1 MTLTGLTRHIGRFL
15 PESNAR
21 RRAAGST
28 SRARC
33 VRCAPTRPI
42 RRILL
47 ESRIARHALPPPATL
62 AAAVLAASWLAA
74 TGPAWAVSLGDM
86 AKEAAGDLE
95 TVPGLLAIAFYII
108 GAAIVGFGLLKL
120 KRHVDHPQQTTIGS
134 GLIAILIGVALIAA
148 PAVINALGGTFG
160 IDGGSHTVLKPRL

>member
-1 MTLTGLTRHIGRFL
+1 MNLTGISG
-15 PESNAR
+15 
-21 RRAAGST
+21 AA
-28 SRARC
+28 
-33 VRCAPTRPI
+33 

-47 ESRIARHALPPPATL
+47 ELKSALPGIACAAPPAGRL
-62 AAAVLAASWLAA
+62 AAVLAGAGWLSGTSVWTA
-74 TGPAWAVSLGDM
+74 GPALAVSLGDM

-95 TVPGLLAIAFYII
+95 TVPLLIAIAFYII

-148 PAVINALGGTFG
+148 PAVINALGDTFG

>member
-1 MTLTGLTRHIGRFL
+1 MT
-15 PESNAR
+15 P
-21 RRAAGST
+21 RAP
-28 SRARC
+28 
-33 VRCAPTRPI
+33 APRM

-47 ESRIARHALPPPATL
+47 ELRERRRGCGASPPRAHGARSHAPAAIAVAALA
-62 AAAVLAASWLAA
+62 WLWTA
-74 TGPAWAVSLGDM
+74 GPALAVSLGDM

-148 PAVINALGGTFG
+148 PAVINALGATFG
-160 IDGGSHTVLKPRL
+160 VDGGSHTVLKPRL

>member
-1 MTLTGLTRHIGRFL
+1 
-15 PESNAR
+15 
-21 RRAAGST
+21 
-28 SRARC
+28 
-33 VRCAPTRPI
+33 
-42 RRILL
+42 
-47 ESRIARHALPPPATL
+47 
-62 AAAVLAASWLAA
+62 
-74 TGPAWAVSLGDM
+74 M

-148 PAVINALGGTFG
+148 PAVINALGDTFG
-160 IDGGSHTVLKPRL
+160 IDGGSHTVLKPRCRGAKSCRFLLPPPWTTCSAWAGR